1 MQAKSL
7 DGTNGPPMS
16 ITDIQS
22 AITFASDWTKS
33 QASSSSSSQ
42 FFKCTHQRSFQETT
56 VSSRQKEIRMLSGG
70 HCVEL
75 VDRSSFAQVIAVN
88 LRANAL
94 QDTPLLLVSMFRTVT
109 LKHDELP
116 LTELMRSG
124 TFRILK
130 VTQIFRRAF
139 LVPIITPG
147 TTKPSSSLS
156 SSKAIFS
163 RFLNNT
169 SVNGFFQDQRIGE
182 CFCPAPNANKASKGL
197 NKKELTCIAKTA
209 MHKFTGCS

>member
-1 MQAKSL
+1 MVLVGKKCKLNHLMVQMVLRCQSQIFRVQSHSRRIGPKAKQVHRL
-7 DGTNGPPMS
+7 R
-16 ITDIQS
+16 Q
-22 AITFASDWTKS
+22 
-33 QASSSSSSQ
+33 
-42 FFKCTHQRSFQETT
+42 SFQETN

-147 TTKPSSSLS
+147 TTKPSSS
-156 SSKAIFS
+156 SSKATFT

-169 SVNGFFQDQRIGE
+169 SVHGVLSGPEDRRVFLSCPE
-182 CFCPAPNANKASKGL
+182 CKQSIERPEQEGAQVHCENCNAQVHWL
-197 NKKELTCIAKTA
+197 
-209 MHKFTGCS
+209 